1 MLFKNSLSLNNY
13 INNLPRGPIG
23 LVPTMGSIHKGHLK
37 IVRKSLNENLYT
49 IVSIFVNPTQFD
61 EFEDY
66 INYPRDI
73 KADIK
78 ILNSVNKNVLVY
90 TPKSSDLYGDNVQHD
105 LFNFDGLDLIMEGSV
120 RKNHFD
126 GVATVVKKLILKFN
140 PLNIYFGEKDFQQMV
155 IIKNLL
161 IKENLNTNLISC
173 ETVRDK
179 SGLAFSSRNSRL
191 SEREKIE
198 ASLIYKTLEEVKSK
212 FEYLNEKKINE
223 YVYNKL
229 KNTNCK
235 IEYFFILNEETLKP
249 DKKII
254 DHNKYRAFI
263 AVRLGKIRLIDNIK
277 L

>member
-1 MLFKNSLSLNNY
+1 MLFKNSLSLNSY
-13 INNLPRGPIG
+13 INNLPRGPVG
-23 LVPTMGSIHKGHLK
+23 LVPTMGSIHKGHIK
-37 IVRKSLNENLYT
+37 IIRKSLNENLYT

-78 ILNSVNKNVLVY
+78 ILNSINKNLLVY

-179 SGLAFSSRNSRL
+179 SGLALSSRNSRL

-249 DKKII
+249 DKKITT
-254 DHNKYRAFI
+254 HNKYRAFI

>member
-37 IVRKSLNENLYT
+37 IIRKSLNENLYT

-78 ILNSVNKNVLVY
+78 ILNSINKNVLVY

-179 SGLAFSSRNSRL
+179 SGLALSSRNSRL
-191 SEREKIE
+191 SERGKIE

-235 IEYFFILNEETLKP
+235 IEYFFILNEETFKP
-249 DKKII
+249 YKKITN
-254 DHNKYRAFI
+254 HNKYRAFI

>member
-13 INNLPRGPIG
+13 INNLPKGPIG

-37 IVRKSLNENLYT
+37 IIRKSLNENLYT

-78 ILNSVNKNVLVY
+78 ILNSINKNILVY

-105 LFNFDGLDLIMEGSV
+105 LFNFDGLDSIMEGSI

-126 GVATVVKKLILKFN
+126 GVATVVKKLIVKFN

-179 SGLAFSSRNSRL
+179 SGLALSSRNSRL

-212 FEYLNEKKINE
+212 FKYLNEKKINE
-223 YVYNKL
+223 YVYNRL

-235 IEYFFILNEETLKP
+235 IEYFFILNEETFKP
-249 DKKII
+249 YKKITN
-254 DHNKYRAFI
+254 HNKYRAFI

>member
-1 MLFKNSLSLNNY
+1 MLFKNSLSLNSY
-13 INNLPRGPIG
+13 INNLPRGPVG
-23 LVPTMGSIHKGHLK
+23 LVPTMGSIHKGHIK
-37 IVRKSLNENLYT
+37 IIRKSLNENLYT

-105 LFNFDGLDLIMEGSV
+105 LFNFDGLDLIMEGSI

-173 ETVRDK
+173 KTVRDK
-179 SGLAFSSRNSRL
+179 SGLALSSRNSRL

-235 IEYFFILNEETLKP
+235 IEYFFILNEETFKP
-249 DKKII
+249 YKKITN
-254 DHNKYRAFI
+254 HNKYRAFI

>member
-78 ILNSVNKNVLVY
+78 ILNSINKNVLVY

-105 LFNFDGLDLIMEGSV
+105 LFNFDGLDSIMEGSI

-173 ETVRDK
+173 KTVRDK
-179 SGLAFSSRNSRL
+179 SGLALSSRNSRL

-249 DKKII
+249 NKKITN
-254 DHNKYRAFI
+254 HNKYRAFI

>member
-37 IVRKSLNENLYT
+37 IIRKSLNENLYT

-78 ILNSVNKNVLVY
+78 ILNSINKNLLVY

-179 SGLAFSSRNSRL
+179 SGLALSSRNSRL

-249 DKKII
+249 CKKITN
-254 DHNKYRAFI
+254 HNKYRAFI

>member
-1 MLFKNSLSLNNY
+1 MLFKNSFSLNNY

-37 IVRKSLNENLYT
+37 IIRKSLNENLYT

-78 ILNSVNKNVLVY
+78 ILNSINKKILVY

-105 LFNFDGLDLIMEGSV
+105 LFNFDGLDLIMEGSF

-179 SGLAFSSRNSRL
+179 SGLALSSRNSRL

-249 DKKII
+249 YKKITNN
-254 DHNKYRAFI
+254 NKYRAFI

>member
-1 MLFKNSLSLNNY
+1 MLFKNSLLLNNY
-13 INNLPRGPIG
+13 INRLPKGPVG
-23 LVPTMGSIHKGHLK
+23 LVPTMGSIHEGHIK
-37 IVRKSLNENLYT
+37 IIKKSLNENLYT

-73 KADIK
+73 GADIK
-78 ILNSVNKNVLVY
+78 ILNSINKKILVY

-120 RKNHFD
+120 RKNHFH

-140 PLNIYFGEKDFQQMV
+140 PLNIYFGEKDFQQML

-161 IKENLNTNLISC
+161 INENLNTNLISC
-173 ETVRDK
+173 KTVRDN
-179 SGLAFSSRNSRL
+179 SGLALSSRNSRL
-191 SEREKIE
+191 SEWEKIE
-198 ASLIYKTLEEVKSK
+198 ASLIYKTLQEVKSK
-212 FEYLNEKKINE
+212 FKYYNQKKINE

-235 IEYFFILNEETLKP
+235 IEYFFILNEKTLKP

-254 DHNKYRAFI
+254 DYNIYRAFI

>member
-13 INNLPRGPIG
+13 INNLPRGPVG

-37 IVRKSLNENLYT
+37 IIRKSLNENLYT

-105 LFNFDGLDLIMEGSV
+105 LFNFDGLDLIMEGSI

>member
-13 INNLPRGPIG
+13 INNLPTGPIG
-23 LVPTMGSIHKGHLK
+23 LVPTMGSIHKGHIK
-37 IVRKSLNENLYT
+37 IIRKSLNENLYT

-73 KADIK
+73 KADIE
-78 ILNSVNKNVLVY
+78 ILNSINKNILVY
-90 TPKSSDLYGDNVQHD
+90 SPKSSDLYGDNVQHD
-105 LFNFDGLDLIMEGSV
+105 LFNFDGLDLIMEGNV

-179 SGLAFSSRNSRL
+179 SGLALSSRNSRL
-191 SEREKIE
+191 SERGKIE
-198 ASLIYKTLEEVKSK
+198 ASLIYKTLKEVKSK
-212 FEYLNEKKINE
+212 FKCFNEKKISE

-249 DKKII
+249 DKKIV
-254 DHNKYRAFI
+254 DRNKYRAFI

>member
-78 ILNSVNKNVLVY
+78 ILNSINKNILVY

-105 LFNFDGLDLIMEGSV
+105 LFNFDGLDSIMEGSI

-126 GVATVVKKLILKFN
+126 GVATVVKKLIIKFN

>member
-1 MLFKNSLSLNNY
+1 MLFKNSLSLNSY
-13 INNLPRGPIG
+13 INNLPRGPVG
-23 LVPTMGSIHKGHLK
+23 LVPTMGSIHKGHIK
-37 IVRKSLNENLYT
+37 IIRKSLNENLYT

-66 INYPRDI
+66 INYPRDT

-78 ILNSVNKNVLVY
+78 ILNSINKNILIY

-105 LFNFDGLDLIMEGSV
+105 LFNFDGLDLIMEGSF

-173 ETVRDK
+173 ETVRNK
-179 SGLAFSSRNSRL
+179 SGLALSSRNSRL

-212 FEYLNEKKINE
+212 FKYLNEKKINE

-249 DKKII
+249 NKKITN
-254 DHNKYRAFI
+254 HNKYRAFI

>member
-37 IVRKSLNENLYT
+37 IIRKSLNENLYT

-78 ILNSVNKNVLVY
+78 ILNSINKNILVY

-179 SGLAFSSRNSRL
+179 SGLALSSRNSRL

-254 DHNKYRAFI
+254 DYNKYRAFI

>member
-13 INNLPRGPIG
+13 INNLPRGPVG

-37 IVRKSLNENLYT
+37 IIRKSLNENLYT

-78 ILNSVNKNVLVY
+78 ILNSINKNILVY

-179 SGLAFSSRNSRL
+179 SGLALSSRNSRL

-235 IEYFFILNEETLKP
+235 IEYFFILNEETFKP
-249 DKKII
+249 YKKITN
-254 DHNKYRAFI
+254 HNKYRAFI

>member
-37 IVRKSLNENLYT
+37 IIRKSLNENLYT

-78 ILNSVNKNVLVY
+78 ILNSINKNVLVY

-126 GVATVVKKLILKFN
+126 GVATVVKKLIVKFN

-179 SGLAFSSRNSRL
+179 SGLALSSRNSRL

-254 DHNKYRAFI
+254 DYNKYRAFI

>member
-1 MLFKNSLSLNNY
+1 
-13 INNLPRGPIG
+13 
-23 LVPTMGSIHKGHLK
+23 
-37 IVRKSLNENLYT
+37 
-49 IVSIFVNPTQFD
+49 
-61 EFEDY
+61 
-66 INYPRDI
+66 
-73 KADIK
+73 
-78 ILNSVNKNVLVY
+78 
-90 TPKSSDLYGDNVQHD
+90 
-105 LFNFDGLDLIMEGSV
+105 MEGSF

-173 ETVRDK
+173 KTVRDK
-179 SGLAFSSRNSRL
+179 SGLALSSRNSRL

-212 FEYLNEKKINE
+212 FKYLNEKKINE

-249 DKKII
+249 NKKITN
-254 DHNKYRAFI
+254 HNKYRAFI

>member
-37 IVRKSLNENLYT
+37 IIRKSLNENLYT

-78 ILNSVNKNVLVY
+78 ILNSINKNVLVY

-179 SGLAFSSRNSRL
+179 SGLALSSRNSRL

-212 FEYLNEKKINE
+212 FKYLNEKK
-223 YVYNKL
+223 NK
-229 KNTNCK
+229 
-235 IEYFFILNEETLKP
+235 
-249 DKKII
+249 
-254 DHNKYRAFI
+254 
-263 AVRLGKIRLIDNIK
+263 
-277 L
+277 

>member
-1 MLFKNSLSLNNY
+1 MLFKNSLSLNSY
-13 INNLPRGPIG
+13 INNLPRGPVG
-23 LVPTMGSIHKGHLK
+23 LVPTMGSIHKGHIK
-37 IVRKSLNENLYT
+37 IIRKSLNENLYT

-78 ILNSVNKNVLVY
+78 ILNSINKNLLVY

-179 SGLAFSSRNSRL
+179 SGLALSSRNSRL

-249 DKKII
+249 NKKITN
-254 DHNKYRAFI
+254 HNKYRAFI

>member
-1 MLFKNSLSLNNY
+1 MLFKNSFSLNNY

-37 IVRKSLNENLYT
+37 IIRKSLNENLYT

-78 ILNSVNKNVLVY
+78 ILNSINKNILVY

-120 RKNHFD
+120 RKNHFN

-173 ETVRDK
+173 KTVRDK
-179 SGLAFSSRNSRL
+179 SGLALSSRNSRL

-254 DHNKYRAFI
+254 DYNKYRAFI

>member
-37 IVRKSLNENLYT
+37 IIRKSLNENLYT

-78 ILNSVNKNVLVY
+78 ILNSINKNVLVY

-179 SGLAFSSRNSRL
+179 SGLALSSRNSRL

-254 DHNKYRAFI
+254 DYNKYRAFI

>member
-1 MLFKNSLSLNNY
+1 MLFKNSFSLNNY

-37 IVRKSLNENLYT
+37 IIRKSLNENLYT

-78 ILNSVNKNVLVY
+78 ILNSINKNILVY

-120 RKNHFD
+120 RKNHFN

-173 ETVRDK
+173 KTVRDK
-179 SGLAFSSRNSRL
+179 SGLALSSRNSRL

-235 IEYFFILNEETLKP
+235 IEYFFILNEETFKP
-249 DKKII
+249 YKKITN
-254 DHNKYRAFI
+254 HNKYRAFI

>member
-37 IVRKSLNENLYT
+37 IIRKSLNENLYT

-66 INYPRDI
+66 INYPRDT

-78 ILNSVNKNVLVY
+78 ILNSINKNILIY

-105 LFNFDGLDLIMEGSV
+105 LFNFDGLDLIMEGSF

-173 ETVRDK
+173 KTVRDK
-179 SGLAFSSRNSRL
+179 SGLALSSRNSRL

-249 DKKII
+249 CKKITN
-254 DHNKYRAFI
+254 HNKYRAFI

>member
-13 INNLPRGPIG
+13 INNLPRGPVG

-37 IVRKSLNENLYT
+37 IIRKSLNENLYT

-78 ILNSVNKNVLVY
+78 ILNSINKNILVY

-105 LFNFDGLDLIMEGSV
+105 LFNFDGLDLIMEGSF

-140 PLNIYFGEKDFQQMV
+140 PLNIYFGEKDFQQII

-179 SGLAFSSRNSRL
+179 SGLALSSRNSSL

-212 FEYLNEKKINE
+212 FKYLNEKKINE

-254 DHNKYRAFI
+254 DYNKYRAFI

>member
-1 MLFKNSLSLNNY
+1 MLFKNSLLLNNY
-13 INNLPRGPIG
+13 INRLPKGPVG
-23 LVPTMGSIHKGHLK
+23 LVPTMGSIHEGHIK
-37 IVRKSLNENLYT
+37 IIKKSLNENLYT

-73 KADIK
+73 GADIK
-78 ILNSVNKNVLVY
+78 ILNSINKNILVY

-120 RKNHFD
+120 RKNHFH

-140 PLNIYFGEKDFQQMV
+140 PLNIYFGEKDFQQML

-161 IKENLNTNLISC
+161 INENLNTNLISC
-173 ETVRDK
+173 KTVRDN
-179 SGLAFSSRNSRL
+179 SGLALSSRNSRL
-191 SEREKIE
+191 SEWEKIE
-198 ASLIYKTLEEVKSK
+198 ASLIYKTLQEVKSK
-212 FEYLNEKKINE
+212 FKYYNQKKINE

-235 IEYFFILNEETLKP
+235 IEYFFILNEKTLKP

-254 DHNKYRAFI
+254 DYNIYRAFI

>member
-37 IVRKSLNENLYT
+37 IIRKSLNENLYT

-73 KADIK
+73 KTDIK
-78 ILNSVNKNVLVY
+78 ILNSISKSIIVY
-90 TPKSSDLYGDNVQHD
+90 APETYDLYGDNVKYD
-105 LFNFDGLDLIMEGSV
+105 YFNFDGLDLIMEGNI
-120 RKNHFD
+120 RKNHFN
-126 GVATVVKKLILKFN
+126 GVATVVKKLIRKFN
-140 PLNIYFGEKDFQQMV
+140 PSNIYFGEKDFQQMI

-173 ETVRDK
+173 KTVREK
-179 SGLAFSSRNSRL
+179 SGLALSSRNRRL
-191 SEREKIE
+191 SKKEKIE
-198 ASLIYKTLEEVKSK
+198 ASLIYKTLKEVKLK
-212 FEYLNEKKINE
+212 FKYFNEKKIKDH
-223 YVYNKL
+223 VYNAFSKS
-229 KNTNCK
+229 NCK
-235 IEYFFILNEETLKP
+235 IEYFFVLNEETLKP
-249 DKKII
+249 NKKKF
-254 DHNKYRAFI
+254 DYKRCRAFI
-263 AVRLGKIRLIDNIK
+263 AVRYGKIRLIDNIK